1 MLSSQM
7 SESTNNSLCKRVSK
21 TTTLC
26 DFYEI
31 FGTVVSDWRSHE
43 CKDNSLC
50 WEGVPEVIVP
60 CSLLDFAAKYYT
72 IGAFKH
78 FEKEF
83 MKGMSYKHKLQTS
96 FENTLSYY
104 VYTERS
110 DEFGHVVTFDSSS
123 NYACCTCK
131 RFEESEFLCRH
142 ILRIYHCNCVDEIPN
157 VYVLKRWTKYAK
169 PKDDVVERSKGRL
182 QDLCGDWICIAIFI
196 SSLLLAVTI

>member
-1 MLSSQM
+1 MVSEYNCDNHQWLCRLYDLREKWCCAYGKDYFSAGLLSSQR

-43 CKDNSLC
+43 RKDNSLC
-50 WEGVPEVIVP
+50 WEGVPEVVVP
-60 CSLLDFAAKYYT
+60 CSLLDFAAKTYT
-72 IGAFKH
+72 ISTFKR

-96 FENTLSYY
+96 FGNTLSYY
-104 VYTERS
+104 VYTERR
-110 DEFGHVVTFDSSS
+110 DEFGHVVTTFDSSS

-131 RFEESEFLCRH
+131 RFEESGFLCSH

-157 VYVLKRWTKYAK
+157 VYVLKR
-169 PKDDVVERSKGRL
+169 
-182 QDLCGDWICIAIFI
+182 
-196 SSLLLAVTI
+196 

>member
-1 MLSSQM
+1 
-7 SESTNNSLCKRVSK
+7 
-21 TTTLC
+21 
-26 DFYEI
+26 
-31 FGTVVSDWRSHE
+31 
-43 CKDNSLC
+43 
-50 WEGVPEVIVP
+50 
-60 CSLLDFAAKYYT
+60 
-72 IGAFKH
+72 
-78 FEKEF
+78 

-157 VYVLKRWTKYAK
+157 VYVLKRRTKYAK
-169 PKDDVVERSKGRL
+169 PKDDVVERSKGKTAGPVWRL
-182 QDLCGDWICIAIFI
+182 DMHRHFHKLIIASYDNEITRGI
-196 SSLLLAVTI
+196 IK